1 MKKNLSKTTSRS
13 NKQRVLEV
21 TPEQYETDIQ
31 RGLTDDETLRPGKYL
46 VRRGRFFD
54 NHPEL
59 KAIQRTPKARVTIQL
74 DQDIV
79 DAFKQ
84 AAATENALPYQTQIN
99 QALRQYLENQNA
111 AVSLADSP
119 SIKTLARA
127 IAQEMS
133 KINARQK
140 KPAGSKG

>member
-13 NKQRVLEV
+13 NDQRVVEV
-21 TPEQYETDIQ
+21 TQEQYEADLQ

-59 KAIQRTPKARVTIQL
+59 KAPQRTAKTRVTMFL

-79 DAFKQ
+79 DAFKR
-84 AAATENALPYQTQIN
+84 AAEAENALPYQTQIN
-99 QALRQYLENQNA
+99 LALRKYLQEQ
-111 AVSLADSP
+111 SLALSASDLP
-119 SIKTLARA
+119 TIRTLARA
-127 IAQEMS
+127 IAEELQS
-133 KINARQK
+133 LAPQK
-140 KPAGSKG
+140 KQR

>member
-21 TPEQYETDIQ
+21 TPEQYEADIQ

-59 KAIQRTPKARVTIQL
+59 KAIQRTPKARVTIHL

-79 DAFKQ
+79 DSFKQ

-99 QALRQYLENQNA
+99 LALRKHLQEQSLSLS
-111 AVSLADSP
+111 VSDLP
-119 SIKTLARA
+119 TIQTLARA
-127 IAQEMS
+127 IAEELQ
-133 KINARQK
+133 ALAP
-140 KPAGSKG
+140 KPK